1 MLLDKTKLKSQ
12 DHEYPTR
19 YSVIRCRTAKGC
31 MAAATR
37 LNKSQSLN
45 KGKNCSTLR
54 VEGSPLFR
62 FQREGEVGGG
72 GGVGEGRLH
81 VYKG

>member
-1 MLLDKTKLKSQ
+1 M
-12 DHEYPTR
+12 
-19 YSVIRCRTAKGC
+19 
-31 MAAATR
+31 ATR

-45 KGKNCSTLR
+45 KGKHCSTLR

-72 GGVGEGRLH
+72 GGGGGGLH
-81 VYKG
+81 VYKGENCGD

>member
-1 MLLDKTKLKSQ
+1 M
-12 DHEYPTR
+12 
-19 YSVIRCRTAKGC
+19 
-31 MAAATR
+31 ATR

-45 KGKNCSTLR
+45 KGKHCSTLR

>member
-1 MLLDKTKLKSQ
+1 MGTPQ
-12 DHEYPTR
+12 GTVY
-19 YSVIRCRTAKGC
+19 IRCRTAKGC
-31 MAAATR
+31 MAVATR

-62 FQREGEVGGG
+62 FLRGGG
-72 GGVGEGRLH
+72 GGHGGW
-81 VYKG
+81 GG

>member
-1 MLLDKTKLKSQ
+1 MGTPQGTL
-12 DHEYPTR
+12 Y
-19 YSVIRCRTAKGC
+19 IRCRTAKGC
-31 MAAATR
+31 MAVATR

-62 FQREGEVGGG
+62 LLREGGG
-72 GGVGEGRLH
+72 GGGVGVGEGRLH
-81 VYKG
+81 VHKG

>member
-1 MLLDKTKLKSQ
+1 MGTPQ
-12 DHEYPTR
+12 GTVY
-19 YSVIRCRTAKGC
+19 IRCRTAKGC
-31 MAAATR
+31 MAVATR

-62 FQREGEVGGG
+62 FLREGEGGM
-72 GGVGEGRLH
+72 GVGEGRLH
-81 VYKG
+81 VHKG